1 MRRFAISMAVLM
13 LVFLLGCTQES
24 NPSTQETPS
33 NKEISVETPEPA
45 TDTNSLEG
53 LANQQFSI
61 QGEQISEA
69 DYESIESF
77 GKAFVDLYTGAVAEQ
92 ETVSFDN
99 YIANENLL
107 HFTNKMLELEQRQEL
122 KGGIGVIF
130 GLNNEFQQAEIEK
143 LGNNLYRLNLAFSNQ
158 GSGMSCQL
166 LVQADQ
172 KSLKISDLY
181 FGNKDGVDTTV
192 TGHPAVRKL
201 EHPELWNDQ
210 VWVDSVMKKL
220 EEYDLSSS

>member
-1 MRRFAISMAVLM
+1 MRKLAKSIAVLTFIV
-13 LVFLLGCTQES
+13 LVGCAQEEHQSTQES
-24 NPSTQETPS
+24 LS
-33 NKEISVETPEPA
+33 NIEASVETPEPA
-45 TDTNSLEG
+45 DKTLND

-61 QGEQISEA
+61 QADQISEA

-107 HFTNKMLELEQRQEL
+107 NFTNKMLELEQWQEL

-143 LGNNLYRLNLAFSNQ
+143 LDDNLYHLNLAFSNQ

-172 KSLKISDLY
+172 KSLNIVDLY

-192 TGHPAVRKL
+192 TGHPAARKL
-201 EHPELWNDQ
+201 DHPELWNDQ
-210 VWVDSVMKKL
+210 VWVDSVMEKL
-220 EEYDLSSS
+220 GEYDLSSS

>member
-1 MRRFAISMAVLM
+1 MRKLAISIAVLTFIV
-13 LVFLLGCTQES
+13 LVGCTQEEHQ
-24 NPSTQETPS
+24 STQESLS
-33 NKEISVETPEPA
+33 NIEASAETPEPA
-45 TDTNSLEG
+45 GKTLND
-53 LANQQFSI
+53 LANQQFSV
-61 QGEQISEA
+61 QTDQISEA

-107 HFTNKMLELEQRQEL
+107 NFTNKMLELEQRQEL

-143 LGNNLYRLNLAFSNQ
+143 LDDNLYRLNLAFSNQ